1 MTEASQLIVDMRTEV
16 SLPSWLDSLIFDELG
31 ANYCRSNADMTV
43 IDWDKTKILNY
54 LGTYFP
60 RSFGESYCL
69 FSAFFSKNASR
80 FQGKDRLS
88 LMDFCC
94 GTGGEIIA
102 LLLAI
107 GKFMPWIKCVD
118 ITAIDG
124 NHDALRVFEKVAKA
138 SEAHLPFSL
147 SISIGPLTIRDFF
160 DLSDFDEI
168 ITGPFDIVMTFK
180 AICEFVSK
188 ERFEDQNPY
197 YTVSESLLKKLNKG
211 GIMLL
216 VDVSSKSDVTNDW
229 LPNMMDKGLSKFSV
243 NKLYRNPEFNQS
255 FYVSHSKQHRDI
267 GSPAKFRV

>member
-1 MTEASQLIVDMRTEV
+1 
-16 SLPSWLDSLIFDELG
+16 
-31 ANYCRSNADMTV
+31 MTV
-43 IDWDKTKILNY
+43 IDWDNTKILNY

-138 SEAHLPFSL
+138 SKAHLPFSL
-147 SISIGPLTIRDFF
+147 STS
-160 DLSDFDEI
+160 
-168 ITGPFDIVMTFK
+168 VM
-180 AICEFVSK
+180 
-188 ERFEDQNPY
+188 
-197 YTVSESLLKKLNKG
+197 
-211 GIMLL
+211 
-216 VDVSSKSDVTNDW
+216 
-229 LPNMMDKGLSKFSV
+229 
-243 NKLYRNPEFNQS
+243 
-255 FYVSHSKQHRDI
+255 
-267 GSPAKFRV
+267 